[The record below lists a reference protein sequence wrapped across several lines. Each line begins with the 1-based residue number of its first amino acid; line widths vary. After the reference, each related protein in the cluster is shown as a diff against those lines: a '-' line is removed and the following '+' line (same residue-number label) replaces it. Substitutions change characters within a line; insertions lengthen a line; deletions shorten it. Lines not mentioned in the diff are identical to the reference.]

1 MTDGVRVAI
10 ADSGD
15 SAFRRETERWVRG
28 QRGLLLCPIT
38 GENGHLPRIAA
49 LCPRLPTALRL
60 SLPEE
65 SILIIA
71 SGCAAAAEPAA
82 RCGCRVL
89 DYGFSLRDTLT
100 LSSVSEGEAAAALL
114 RPMQRLDG
122 TELEPQEWTLP
133 LPAALPPEWLLCRLA
148 ILLCAGLPLQGAG
161 EMFLS

>member
-1 MTDGVRVAI
+1 MAGSVWVAV

-15 SAFRRETERWVRG
+15 SVFRRETERWVRTR
-28 QRGLLLCPIT
+28 QGLRLCPIT
-38 GENGHLPRIAA
+38 GLDGQLPRIAA

-71 SGCAAAAEPAA
+71 SGCAAAAETAA

-148 ILLCAGLPLQGAG
+148 ILLCAGLPPQGAG